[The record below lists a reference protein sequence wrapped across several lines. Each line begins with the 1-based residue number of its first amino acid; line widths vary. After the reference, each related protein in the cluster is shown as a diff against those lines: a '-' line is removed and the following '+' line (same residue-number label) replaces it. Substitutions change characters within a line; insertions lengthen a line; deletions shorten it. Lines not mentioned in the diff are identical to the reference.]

1 MTIANTRH
9 GRMDIRHPQDYISRH
24 LIEKGEHEWYV
35 VELLAAQL
43 CEDQPG
49 IVLDVGANQG
59 TTTLPIAAQF
69 PSHTV
74 HSFELQPYVC
84 EILKENI
91 SLNQLT
97 NVVVHPF
104 GLANSNTDMYVKQ
117 YHYDTVSNMGAFSIN
132 PLVWQHSAESQG
144 TGNQS
149 VQVRVQRL
157 DDMTFDQPIRLIKLD
172 AEGSE
177 YDILQGGIR
186 TLEAHG
192 WPTIVYEL
200 WGYQPWWRE
209 KAVEIQQ
216 FLRSRNYHLTS
227 HSDTIVAVHV
237 G

>member
-24 LIEKGEHEWYV
+24 LIEKGEYEWYV

-69 PSHTV
+69 PGHTV

>member
-1 MTIANTRH
+1 MPIVNTKH
-9 GRMDIRHPQDYISRH
+9 GRMDVRHPQDYISRN
-24 LIEKGEHEWYV
+24 LLEKGEYEWYV

-43 CEDQPG
+43 SQEKPG

-59 TTTLPIAAQF
+59 TVTLPIAAQF
-69 PSHTV
+69 PEHTV

-84 EILKENI
+84 EILKENVW
-91 SLNQLT
+91 LNELT

-104 GLANSNTDMYVKQ
+104 GLANSNTDLHVRQ

-132 PLVWQHSAESQG
+132 PLVWQNAPESQG
-144 TGNQS
+144 TDTES
-149 VQVRVQRL
+149 VKVRVQRL
-157 DDMTFDQPIRLIKLD
+157 DDMTFDQPIQLIKLD

-237 G
+237 